1 MKTAIKRENDEF
13 LVISFQPGSSRNVTV
28 NRPRALKQLAIAHEN
43 GHKTRKLRVFSH
55 ISQKC
60 NGSYRPCKSNWN
72 QKLWAITH
80 KNVHK
85 HEKDE
90 FLGITLKHVSSLKVI
105 VNRPRTPKLL
115 AIAHENGHKTRERR
129 FSGHNSQTYQGS
141 FETCKSG

>member
-1 MKTAIKRENDEF
+1 MKTTIKLENDEF
-13 LVISFQPGSSRNVTV
+13 LVIYLKHITGLNVTV
-28 NRPRALKQLAIAHEN
+28 NRPRSPEQWAIAHEN

-60 NGSYRPCKSNWN
+60 NGSYMPCKSNWN
-72 QKLWAITH
+72 QKPWAITH
-80 KNVHK
+80 KNGHK

-90 FLGITLKHVSSLKVI
+90 FLGITLKHVSGLKVV
-105 VNRPRTPKLL
+105 VNRPRTPKLW

-129 FSGHNSQTYQGS
+129 VSGHNSQTCQGS